1 MSASGAQP
9 PARVAIASVGDP
21 AAPETWSGVT
31 SGLFT
36 AMRELGVATTA
47 LDLSFP
53 AGIEQAALVVGAART
68 RNRYDA
74 HSAAS
79 TMALRGV
86 LARRRLTA
94 TQLDGIV
101 QIGSNFILPTSIPY
115 LTLEDMTVRQGA
127 AIHPVFSRMSK
138 GGMARWERRRERIYE
153 RARIC
158 AAASQWAADSL
169 TGDYGVPRQRVAVVG
184 FGATHR
190 TLVPERVWT
199 PPRFLFVGVEW
210 ERKGGPL
217 LLRAFARLREVLPEA
232 SLDVVGGHPPI
243 AQPGVRAHG
252 VLSRSRAADRELMLD
267 LFARAS
273 CLVVPSLVEPFGIVY
288 VEAGSAGIPS
298 IVSGEGGARD
308 TIGPRG
314 GLVVKPG
321 DEDGLLAAM
330 LRLADADTA
339 RRMGSAAQ
347 ERSELYTWTKVAERL
362 LRALGLEAPDGR
374 SLAAFL

>member
-1 MSASGAQP
+1 MSAPGVQRAP
-9 PARVAIASVGDP
+9 RVAIASVGDP

-47 LDLSFP
+47 LDMSFP
-53 AGIEQAALVVGAART
+53 TGLEQAVLVGGAART

-79 TMALRGV
+79 TMALRGALV
-86 LARRRLTA
+86 RRRLAA

-101 QIGSNFILPTSIPY
+101 QIGSNFILPASIPY
-115 LTLEDMTVRQGA
+115 LTLEDMTVRQGT

-138 GGMARWERRRERIYE
+138 SGMVGWERRRERIYE
-153 RARIC
+153 RARMC
-158 AAASQWAADSL
+158 TAASRWASDSL
-169 TGDYGVPRQRVAVVG
+169 VDDYGVPRERVAVVG

-190 TLVPERVWT
+190 TLVRERVWA

-217 LLRAFARLREVLPEA
+217 LLRAFARLREALPEA

-243 AQPGVRAHG
+243 AQPGVTAHG
-252 VLSRSRAADRELMLD
+252 VLSRSRAADRELILD

-308 TIGPRG
+308 TIGPHG
-314 GLVVKPG
+314 GLVVAPG

-330 LRLADADTA
+330 LRLADPETA
-339 RRMGSAAQ
+339 RRMGAAAR